1 MGGLYFLNI
10 KRNTIQETM
19 NKKAYLTPVVEADD
33 IEVRKMLCASDG
45 TNTGVTIPDED
56 TPGGPSYD
64 D

>member
-1 MGGLYFLNI
+1 
-10 KRNTIQETM
+10 M
-19 NKKAYLTPVVEADD
+19 NKKAYLTPVVEAID

>member
-19 NKKAYLTPVVEADD
+19 NKKAYLTPVVEAVD